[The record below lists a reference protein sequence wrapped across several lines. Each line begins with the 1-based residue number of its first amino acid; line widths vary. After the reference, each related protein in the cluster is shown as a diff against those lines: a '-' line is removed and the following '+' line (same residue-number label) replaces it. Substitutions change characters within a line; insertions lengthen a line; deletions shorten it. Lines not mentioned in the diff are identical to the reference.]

1 MKSGF
6 VVWAAMGDGNGSMP
20 LSQPIVQRKMW
31 GALGTAP
38 QHLGVVFASK
48 LAIEA
53 GVRAKL
59 GLVKPMLQI
68 KSVRA
73 LRKSHM
79 IRNTAMPHIEVDP
92 QTFEVRADGRLLM
105 CDPPARVPLSRR
117 YMLR

>member
-1 MKSGF
+1 
-6 VVWAAMGDGNGSMP
+6 
-20 LSQPIVQRKMW
+20 MW

-38 QHLGVVFASK
+38 QHLGVVFASR

-53 GVRAKL
+53 GVRARL

-68 KSVRA
+68 KSVRT

-105 CDPPARVPLSRR
+105 SDPPSRVPLSRR